1 MYQELS
7 RLTLYS
13 NLPEDCPLCQL
24 ARVEQRLE
32 ETADAPLT
40 GKERAALTH
49 TVMAQVK
56 RLLDLATA
64 CGFDGNLWQNYLTW
78 LIITHEDSFSLTF
91 ERAEPMDGSIR
102 AIAVE
107 DFRIFRRL
115 FHWDFSA
122 MEKALDIRAL
132 TLLQGYTAVPK
143 REQMYNRAVSEA
155 VRGLSPRIAAAQSP
169 EEIYELVTAHYRDC
183 GVGLFGLN
191 RAFRVRGDRGSL
203 TFEPIH
209 NLDAVTLD
217 ALVGY
222 DLQKKKLRANI
233 EAFLS
238 GRPFNNTLLYGDAG
252 TGKSTSVK
260 ALLPEYGPRGLR
272 VIELDKHQF
281 ALLQDVIAQVKR
293 RHCRFII
300 FLDDLS
306 FDEGE
311 AEYKYLKA
319 VIEGGLESRPDNV
332 MICATSNRRHL
343 VKETWKDRDDMEHDG
358 DIHRSDTVEEKLSL
372 SARFGCSINYSAPD
386 RRLFDQIVVA
396 LAERHP
402 EIHLSREQLLAAANR
417 FELRH
422 GGLSG
427 RTAQQFINEAAG
439 EIE

>member
-1 MYQELS
+1 MYHELS

-13 NLPEDCPLCQL
+13 NLPQDSALCCL
-24 ARVEQRLE
+24 AGVEQRLAE
-32 ETADAPLT
+32 GGLDDREKT
-40 GKERAALTH
+40 ALTH
-49 TVMAQVK
+49 AVQAQVK
-56 RLLDLATA
+56 KLLDLATA

-91 ERAEPMDGSIR
+91 ERREAMDGSIR
-102 AIAVE
+102 QIAVE
-107 DFRIFRRL
+107 DFRVFQRL
-115 FHWDFSA
+115 FHWDFSR
-122 MEKALDIRAL
+122 MEEALGIRSL
-132 TLLQGYTAVPK
+132 SLLQHYAAVPK
-143 REQMYNRAVSEA
+143 REQMFNRAVSEA
-155 VRGLSPRIAAAQSP
+155 VRGLSPKMAAAETP
-169 EEIYELVTAHYRDC
+169 EAIYDLVTEHYRTH

-293 RHCRFII
+293 RHCKFII